1 MKLSPGVPDIR
12 HNIKI
17 DQYGGEG
24 PMLNA
29 RGKTFLNLVED
40 LTEYLLAFLAPNYL
54 SNSQSYVIIKFGTR
68 LSSKFDQNVQQC
80 QIPVMCAA
88 RGKLFLKLVAHA
100 LKSVFRNFR
109 EHNSQND
116 KTADIMSL
124 ALFAPSKFPQNNQ
137 LAP

>member
-1 MKLSPGVPDIR
+1 MWTAG
-12 HNIKI
+12 
-17 DQYGGEG
+17 
-24 PMLNA
+24 
-29 RGKTFLNLVED
+29 GKTILKPMGY
-40 LTEYLLAFLAPNYL
+40 LTRWLLAFLAPNYL

-116 KTADIMSL
+116 KTADTMSL